1 MATKAEIKKAI
12 LDIAGNPESGPVK
25 NLADQWADA
34 IVALDAPAPAPTV
47 VREDEEPVKETRVL
61 RTSEKR

>member
-1 MATKAEIKKAI
+1 MASKAEIKKTI

-34 IVALDAPAPAPTV
+34 IVALDAPAPAPQI

-61 RTSEKR
+61 KTSEKR

>member
-1 MATKAEIKKAI
+1 MASKAEIKKVI

-34 IVALDAPAPAPTV
+34 IVALDAPVPRPEV

-61 RTSEKR
+61 KASEKR

>member
-1 MATKAEIKKAI
+1 MASKTEIKKAI

-34 IVALDAPAPAPTV
+34 IVALDAPVPAPQI

-61 RTSEKR
+61 KTSEKR

>member
-34 IVALDAPAPAPTV
+34 IVALDAPAPAPKV

>member
-1 MATKAEIKKAI
+1 MASKAEIKKVI

-61 RTSEKR
+61 KASEKR

>member
-1 MATKAEIKKAI
+1 MATKAEIKKVI

-61 RTSEKR
+61 KASEKR

>member
-1 MATKAEIKKAI
+1 MATKAEIKKVI

-34 IVALDAPAPAPTV
+34 IVALNAPAPAPTV
-47 VREDEEPVKETRVL
+47 VREDEEPIKETRVL
-61 RTSEKR
+61 KASEKR